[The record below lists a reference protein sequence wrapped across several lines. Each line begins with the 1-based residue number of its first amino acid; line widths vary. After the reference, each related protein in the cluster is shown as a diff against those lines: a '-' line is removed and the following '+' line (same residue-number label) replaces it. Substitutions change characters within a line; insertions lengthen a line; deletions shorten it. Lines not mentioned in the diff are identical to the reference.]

1 MNRRLV
7 LVADLDPAWAAIV
20 RELESAGLEIDVVGP
35 GMPAADVTACAT
47 RGEAVVVVEL
57 AADPAAGLAL
67 VRACTHAPGT
77 GPVIAVA
84 TNPSLELTREIRLSG
99 AFYLALQPVSLDE
112 IRSAAESAFASLD
125 RRRANTAARR
135 ASRRILLVDDDEDF
149 AASMSALLRGQ
160 GYSVTWE
167 RNGRDGLERARA
179 EHPDLI
185 VVDVM
190 MEHDSSGYELN
201 ESVKFLPEYED
212 IRNVPI
218 LMVSSIETDPATR
231 FGRSEEVALVTPNAY
246 LTKPL
251 DIPRFLA
258 EVSSLLGEPIDT
270 PVRLTA

>member
-20 RELESAGLEIDVVGP
+20 RELESYSLEIDVIAP
-35 GMPAADVTACAT
+35 RASAADVVACAT
-47 RGEAVVVVEL
+47 RGEAVVVVEIG
-57 AADPAAGLAL
+57 ADAPAGLAL
-67 VRACTHAPGT
+67 INACTRAPGT

-84 TNPSLELTREIRLSG
+84 TNPSLELTRQIRLSG
-99 AFYLALQPVSLDE
+99 AFYVALQPVSLDE
-112 IRSAAESAFASLD
+112 MRSAAESAFASLD
-125 RRRANTAARR
+125 RRRADTESRR
-135 ASRRILLVDDDEDF
+135 RSRRILIVDDDEDF
-149 AASMSALLRGQ
+149 IASTTALLRGQ
-160 GYSVTWE
+160 GYAVVAE
-167 RNGRDGLERARA
+167 RNGRDGLVRART

-185 VVDVM
+185 VLDVM

-231 FGRSEEVALVTPNAY
+231 FARSEEVALVTPNAY

-251 DIPRFLA
+251 DIPRFLS
-258 EVSSLLGEPIDT
+258 EVSSLLGEPIST

>member
-20 RELESAGLEIDVVGP
+20 RELESDSLEIDVVAP
-35 GMPAADVTACAT
+35 GTAAPDVIACAT
-47 RGEAVVVVEL
+47 RGEAVIVVDIAEE
-57 AADPAAGLAL
+57 AADALA
-67 VRACTHAPGT
+67 VIRGCTHAPGG

-84 TNPSLELTREIRLSG
+84 TNPSLELTREIRLCG
-99 AFYLALQPVSLDE
+99 AFYIALKPVGLDE
-112 IRSAAESAFASLD
+112 MRSATHSAFASLD
-125 RRRANTAARR
+125 RRRATTEARR
-135 ASRRILLVDDDEDF
+135 ASRRILIVDDDEDF
-149 AASMSALLRGQ
+149 VRSTGALLRGQ
-160 GYSVTWE
+160 GYTVMSE
-167 RNGRDGLERARA
+167 RNGRDGLTRAVA

-218 LMVSSIETDPATR
+218 LMVSSIDTDPATR

-246 LTKPL
+246 LTKPI
-251 DIPRFLA
+251 DIPKFLT
-258 EVSSLLGEPIDT
+258 EVSSLLGEPIGA